1 MKRRKAGRP
10 KNDLASVRARSER
23 VAGRVP
29 GRVIDFEA
37 AREPRKT
44 GSFDL
49 WLDYRLKE
57 MYGAVVEEPLP
68 DDLKALVDKLT
79 GDHSSKE
86 EGDDEDR

>member
-10 KNDLASVRARSER
+10 KNDLASSRARD
-23 VAGRVP
+23 
-29 GRVIDFEA
+29 GRVIKFEPVP
-37 AREPRKT
+37 EPRKT

-57 MYGAVVEEPLP
+57 MYGAVVQEPLP

-79 GDHSSKE
+79 EAQSSE
-86 EGDDEDR
+86 EESDDEDR

>member
-10 KNDLASVRARSER
+10 KNDLASVRARS
-23 VAGRVP
+23 GRVP

-68 DDLKALVDKLT
+68 DDLKALVDKLME
-79 GDHSSKE
+79 DQSSKE
-86 EGDDEDR
+86 ESDDEDR